1 MTPPNKYSGGDTI
14 VYNDSNIT
22 LSKEVGSG
30 IIFPSSTDHELTE
43 ITNGE
48 RFSFV
53 VMFKET
59 LNNSLL

>member
-1 MTPPNKYSGGDTI
+1 MTPPNEYSGGDTI
-14 VYNDSNIT
+14 VYSNNKIT

-53 VMFKET
+53 IMFKQS
-59 LNNSLL
+59 LNNSLV